1 MKINKETGAPTRYR
15 VVKEETG
22 LSKKGTSRHFSR
34 PNKPKKS
41 TLRVH
46 VPSATSRPRPLNRGV
61 TSPQARSP
69 GLEGRRSAEIN
80 NARDNNTGLDIDESS
95 ILIDVFQEAHY
106 NAYREQYDRRPGE
119 QLVLHPQQKDASQD
133 PYIYRPEETAVDKV
147 LAELDKFDLYDTIDA
162 IAEVV
167 GPKKDGER
175 KEEPVESPASKA
187 VGSWRNSLEQ
197 RPPILTSHRDAY
209 SYRTRGQ
216 QALSPKSSLQ
226 ARSLHKLEGNI
237 AESSTDCMEE
247 PGPVPTYGFHP
258 PAKKKNLVYVQ
269 SGVKQGKK
277 SKRVTKD
284 VASVGCVDTG
294 VCNALCTDFPGIVDV
309 SDANSLDGEE
319 LGELENQHAR
329 QIKVDRTWVES
340 LHSTIKAAAASKDD
354 RVSAVDTLR
363 TEFNVGP
370 KDYTGFRKS
379 AHRGN
384 DGDID
389 KEVQFGRRDT
399 FANGAPP
406 TAPNPLWHLFK

>member
-1 MKINKETGAPTRYR
+1 MRINKETGAPTRYR

-34 PNKPKKS
+34 PTKPKKS
-41 TLRVH
+41 PLRVY
-46 VPSATSRPRPLNRGV
+46 VPSATSRPRPLSPAV
-61 TSPQARSP
+61 ASPQKRSP
-69 GLEGRRSAEIN
+69 RSEERDSVQIN
-80 NARDNNTGLDIDESS
+80 SARDNNTGLDIDESS
-95 ILIDVFQEAHY
+95 ILIDDFQEAHY
-106 NAYREQYDRRPGE
+106 NAYREEYERRPGE

-133 PYIYRPEETAVDKV
+133 PYIYRPEETAVDKL

-167 GPKKDGER
+167 GPKKEE
-175 KEEPVESPASKA
+175 EEPVKTPASKA
-187 VGSWRNSLEQ
+187 AGSWRNSLEQ

-209 SYRTRGQ
+209 SYRARGQ

-237 AESSTDCMEE
+237 AESSADCMEE
-247 PGPVPTYGFHP
+247 PGPVPTYGFFP

-277 SKRVTKD
+277 STRVTRD

-329 QIKVDRTWVES
+329 QVKVDRTWVES
-340 LHSTIKAAAASKDD
+340 LQSTIKAAAASKDD

-363 TEFNVGP
+363 TEFNDGP

-379 AHRGN
+379 AQRGN

-389 KEVQFGRRDT
+389 EKVQFGRRDP